1 MTISGDVYIH
11 HIGAMFQYIGVRNAD
26 VVGSLLGLVNNG
38 SFNEITIFLHCLYL
52 ASVRDVFAA
61 SPAV

>member
-1 MTISGDVYIH
+1 MFLDV
-11 HIGAMFQYIGVRNAD
+11 GVRNAV

-38 SFNEITIFLHCLYL
+38 SFNEIIVFLHCLYL

>member
-38 SFNEITIFLHCLYL
+38 SFNEIIVFLHCLYL
-52 ASVRDVFAA
+52 VSVRDA
-61 SPAV
+61 